1 MTPHEMAATERETG
15 AARPTAPIVLIEDDE
30 TLRESLAEYL
40 ESKGYAVVKV
50 ARGEEGIAEVDAETE
65 VVITDFKLP
74 GQSGL
79 DVLREVR
86 RKNPTTEVI
95 IVTGYGSI
103 DSAVE
108 AMKEG
113 AYHYVT
119 KPVNPTVL
127 VRILGEL
134 THRRRLETEVAQLRQ
149 QLDQQFGFENL
160 IGRSPGIR
168 RVFDVIRQVAPTR
181 TTVLI
186 TGESGTGKE
195 LVARAIHQNS
205 PRKNARF
212 VAINCAA
219 LPSTLLES
227 ELFGHE
233 KGAFTGAT
241 QRRQGLIHAASG
253 GTLLIDEVAELEPA
267 LQVKLL
273 RVLETRQVTPLGS
286 NREEPVD
293 IRILAATHQD
303 LDKRVAEGKFREDF
317 LYRLRV
323 VNIQIPPLRDRRE
336 DIPLLART
344 FLEQAIKENE
354 LPPRRFT
361 PEVLS
366 RLSSFHWPGNVREL
380 RNVVESAAVLS
391 TDESIGIEDLPP
403 PLVERPQP
411 GVGGLFHVGMTMEE
425 LERQAILATLRA
437 TGGNRTRAAEQ
448 LAISLRTLQ
457 RKLKEYQVD
466 T

>member
-1 MTPHEMAATERETG
+1 LTTTELQAKPA
-15 AARPTAPIVLIEDDE
+15 AARRTLTPIVLIEDDA
-30 TLRESLAEYL
+30 TLRESLTEYL
-40 ESKGYAVVKV
+40 ESKGYAVTPV
-50 ARGEEGIAEVDAETE
+50 ARGEEGIAKVDADTE

-86 RKNPTTEVI
+86 RRNPNCEVI

-134 THRRRLETEVAQLRQ
+134 VHRRSLEAEVSLLRQ
-149 QLDQQFGFENL
+149 QLDAQYGFENL
-160 IGRSPGIR
+160 IGRAPSMR
-168 RVFDVIRQVAPTR
+168 KLFDVIRQVAPTR
-181 TTVLI
+181 TTVLV

-205 PRKNARF
+205 PRKTARF

-219 LPSTLLES
+219 LPATLLES

-233 KGAFTGAT
+233 RGAFTGAM
-241 QRRQGLIHAASG
+241 QRRQGMIQAANG
-253 GTLLIDEVAELEPA
+253 GTLFIDEIGELEPA

-273 RVLETRQVTPLGS
+273 RVIETRVVTPLGS
-286 NREEPVD
+286 TREEPVD

-303 LDKRVAEGKFREDF
+303 LEKGVQEGRFREDL
-317 LYRLRV
+317 LYRLKV
-323 VNIQIPPLRDRRE
+323 VTLRLPPLRERRE
-336 DIPLLART
+336 DVPLLARA
-344 FLEQAIKENE
+344 FLEQAVKENG
-354 LPPRRFT
+354 LPPRRFA
-361 PEVLS
+361 PETLS
-366 RLSSFHWPGNVREL
+366 RLSSHHWPGNVREL
-380 RNVVESAAVLS
+380 RNVVESSAVLS
-391 TDESIGIEDLPP
+391 ADETIGIEDLPA
-403 PLVERPQP
+403 PLIERPQSAA
-411 GVGGLFHVGMTMEE
+411 GGLFHVGQTMEE
-425 LERQAILATLRA
+425 LERLAILETLKS
-437 TGGNRTRAAEQ
+437 TGGNRTKAAEM

-457 RKLKEYQVD
+457 RKLKEYQINP
-466 T
+466 

>member
-1 MTPHEMAATERETG
+1 MATASP
-15 AARPTAPIVLIEDDE
+15 AASPRLFAPIVLIEDDDSV
-30 TLRESLAEYL
+30 RESLAEYL
-40 ESKGYAVVKV
+40 EGKGYAV
-50 ARGEEGIAEVDAETE
+50 AQATRGEEGIAQVDAETE

-86 RKNPTTEVI
+86 RKNPNCEVI
-95 IVTGYGSI
+95 IVTGHGSI

-127 VRILGEL
+127 LRILGEL
-134 THRRRLETEVAQLRQ
+134 VHRRNLEAEVSQLRQ
-149 QLDQQFGFENL
+149 QLDAQYGFEQL
-160 IGRSPGIR
+160 IGRSPPMR

-205 PRKNARF
+205 PRKNGRF

-219 LPSTLLES
+219 LPATLLES

-233 KGAFTGAT
+233 KGAFTGAAA
-241 QRRQGLIHAASG
+241 RRQGLLQSANG
-253 GTLLIDEVAELEPA
+253 GTLFIDEVGELESA

-273 RVLETRQVTPLGS
+273 RVLESRTVTPLGS

-293 IRILAATHQD
+293 LRIVAATHQD

-317 LYRLRV
+317 LYRLKV
-323 VNIQIPPLRDRRE
+323 VSLQLPALRERRE
-336 DIPLLART
+336 DVPLLART
-344 FLEQAIKENE
+344 FLEQAVKDNG

-361 PEVLS
+361 PEALS
-366 RLSSFHWPGNVREL
+366 RLAGYHWPGNVREL
-380 RNVVESAAVLS
+380 RNVVESAAVMS
-391 TDESIGIEDLPP
+391 IDESVGIEDLPA
-403 PLVERPQP
+403 PLVERSPT
-411 GVGGLFHVGMTMEE
+411 GAGGLFHVGLQMAE
-425 LERQAILATLRA
+425 LERAAILATLKA
-437 TGGNRTRAAEQ
+437 NGGNRTKTAET

-457 RKLKEYQVD
+457 RKLKEYQVQE
-466 T
+466 